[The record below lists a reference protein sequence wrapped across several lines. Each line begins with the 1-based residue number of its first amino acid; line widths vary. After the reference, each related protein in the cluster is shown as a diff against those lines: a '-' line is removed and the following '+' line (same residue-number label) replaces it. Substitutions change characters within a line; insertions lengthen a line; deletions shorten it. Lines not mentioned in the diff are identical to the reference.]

1 MALDESEKASV
12 DGRSARGQE
21 NRRRIVAA
29 MVALVGGG
37 NLSPSAEEVAAA
49 ANVGLRTVFRHF
61 DDMDSLYREI
71 AAAKRAEL
79 LPIVDAPLDGATWR
93 ERLQQ
98 LIERRAVVFE
108 TMLPYKTAADLRR
121 HRSRFLQSEHR
132 ALVEQQRKL
141 LVAVLPASIAADL
154 VRLEALNL
162 TLSFESWRRLRIDQ
176 RLSIVRARQTMLLL
190 AQVVTANVGD

>member
-1 MALDESEKASV
+1 MALDESEKASL
-12 DGRSARGQE
+12 DGRSVRGQE

-29 MVALVGGG
+29 MVALLGGG

-71 AAAKRAEL
+71 AATKRAEL

-93 ERLQQ
+93 ERLDQ
-98 LIERRAVVFE
+98 LIERRAIVFE

-121 HRSRFLQSEHR
+121 HRSHFLQSEHKT
-132 ALVEQQRKL
+132 LVEQQRKL
-141 LVAVLPASIAADL
+141 LVAVLPAAITGDAP
-154 VRLEALNL
+154 RLEALDL
-162 TLSFESWRRLRIDQ
+162 VLSFESWRRLRIDQ
-176 RLSIVRARQTMLLL
+176 RLSVIRARQTMLLL
-190 AQVVTANVGD
+190 ARVLTAEAGS